1 MRFPKPFGI
10 LCATALCVSIL
21 PVRADDNPAQAAAR
35 AAVLQKMQEQDAA
48 ATNAAPADTTPSA
61 PVVVAPVIP
70 VPAQPVV
77 AQPVTTVPAP
87 APEATVNPTASLTDN
102 PAQAAARAAVLQ
114 KMQEQDAAGINVAPA
129 NTTPAAP
136 VVVAP
141 VTSVPVVTTNPMPA
155 PAPVVTPVPAPVA
168 APTMAAPSTP
178 VYKAIIAPSLPISAD
193 QQARLQAL
201 DAKYS
206 ANQIAPLDYF
216 TQREAILNGQ

>member
-10 LCATALCVSIL
+10 LCATALCASIL

-48 ATNAAPADTTPSA
+48 GTNVAPAATPPSA

-77 AQPVTTVPAP
+77 VQPVTTVPAP
-87 APEATVNPTASLTDN
+87 APDATMNPTASSTDN
-102 PAQAAARAAVLQ
+102 AAQAAARAAVLQ
-114 KMQEQDAAGINVAPA
+114 KMQEQDAAGINAAPSA
-129 NTTPAAP
+129 PVVAAP
-136 VVVAP
+136 V
-141 VTSVPVVTTNPMPA
+141 TTVPVVTTNPTPA
-155 PAPVVTPVPAPVA
+155 PAPVA

-178 VYKAIIAPSLPISAD
+178 VYKPIIAPSLPISAD
-193 QQARLQAL
+193 QQTRLQAL

-206 ANQIAPLDYF
+206 ANQITPLDYF
-216 TQREAILNGQ
+216 TQREAIMKGQ

>member
-10 LCATALCVSIL
+10 LCATALCASIL

-48 ATNAAPADTTPSA
+48 GINAAPVATPPSA
-61 PVVVAPVIP
+61 PAVVAPVIP

-77 AQPVTTVPAP
+77 VQPVTTIPAP
-87 APEATVNPTASLTDN
+87 APDATMNPTASSTDN
-102 PAQAAARAAVLQ
+102 AAQAAARAAVLQ
-114 KMQEQDAAGINVAPA
+114 KMQEQDAAGINAAPS
-129 NTTPAAP
+129 AP

-141 VTSVPVVTTNPMPA
+141 VTSAPVETTNPMPA
-155 PAPVVTPVPAPVA
+155 PAPVVAPTAPTVA
-168 APTMAAPSTP
+168 APSAPI
-178 VYKAIIAPSLPISAD
+178 YKPIIAPSLPISAD

-206 ANQIAPLDYF
+206 ANQISPLDYF
-216 TQREAILNGQ
+216 TQREAIMKGQ

>member
-10 LCATALCVSIL
+10 LCATALCASIL

-35 AAVLQKMQEQDAA
+35 AAVLQKMQEQDAGTNVAPA
-48 ATNAAPADTTPSA
+48 ATPPSA

-77 AQPVTTVPAP
+77 VQPVTTVPAL
-87 APEATVNPTASLTDN
+87 APVPDATMNPTASSTDN
-102 PAQAAARAAVLQ
+102 AAQAAARAAVLQ
-114 KMQEQDAAGINVAPA
+114 KMQEQDAAGINAAPS
-129 NTTPAAP
+129 AP

-141 VTSVPVVTTNPMPA
+141 VTSVPVVTTNPT
-155 PAPVVTPVPAPVA
+155 PAPVPVA
-168 APTMAAPSTP
+168 APAAPTVAAPSTP
-178 VYKAIIAPSLPISAD
+178 VYRPIIAPSLPISAD

-206 ANQIAPLDYF
+206 ANQITPLDYF
-216 TQREAILNGQ
+216 TQREAIMKGQ

>member
-10 LCATALCVSIL
+10 LCATALCASIL

-48 ATNAAPADTTPSA
+48 GTNVAPAATPPSA

-77 AQPVTTVPAP
+77 VQPVTTVPAP
-87 APEATVNPTASLTDN
+87 APDATMNPTASSTDN
-102 PAQAAARAAVLQ
+102 AAQAAARAAVLQ
-114 KMQEQDAAGINVAPA
+114 KMQEQDAAGINAAPA
-129 NTTPAAP
+129 DATSSAPVVAAP
-136 VVVAP
+136 VTTV
-141 VTSVPVVTTNPMPA
+141 SVVTTNPTPA
-155 PAPVVTPVPAPVA
+155 PAPVA
-168 APTMAAPSTP
+168 APTVAAPSTP
-178 VYKAIIAPSLPISAD
+178 VYRPIIAPSLPISAD

-206 ANQIAPLDYF
+206 ANQITPLDYF
-216 TQREAILNGQ
+216 TQREAIMKGQ

>member
-10 LCATALCVSIL
+10 VCATALCASIL

-35 AAVLQKMQEQDAA
+35 AAVLQMMQQQDAA
-48 ATNAAPADTTPSA
+48 GTNAAPAASTPSA

-77 AQPVTTVPAP
+77 TQPVTIVPAP
-87 APEATVNPTASLTDN
+87 APVATMNPTASSTDN
-102 PAQAAARAAVLQ
+102 AAQAAARAAVLQ
-114 KMQEQDAAGINVAPA
+114 KMQEQDAAGINAAPADTMPGAPMVVAP
-129 NTTPAAP
+129 TPAAS
-136 VVVAP
+136 
-141 VTSVPVVTTNPMPA
+141 VTTTNPMPA
-155 PAPVVTPVPAPVA
+155 PAPVA
-168 APTMAAPSTP
+168 APAAPSSP
-178 VYKAIIAPSLPISAD
+178 VYRPIIAPSLPISAD

-206 ANQIAPLDYF
+206 ANQISPLDYF

>member
-10 LCATALCVSIL
+10 LCATALCASIL

-35 AAVLQKMQEQDAA
+35 AAVLQMMQQQDAA
-48 ATNAAPADTTPSA
+48 GTNVAPAASTPSA

-77 AQPVTTVPAP
+77 TQPVTIVPAP
-87 APEATVNPTASLTDN
+87 APVATMNPTASSTDN
-102 PAQAAARAAVLQ
+102 AAQAAARAAVLQ
-114 KMQEQDAAGINVAPA
+114 KMQEQDAAGINAAPADTMPGAPMVVAP
-129 NTTPAAP
+129 TPAAP
-136 VVVAP
+136 V
-141 VTSVPVVTTNPMPA
+141 TTTNPMPA
-155 PAPVVTPVPAPVA
+155 PAPVA
-168 APTMAAPSTP
+168 APAAPSAP
-178 VYKAIIAPSLPISAD
+178 VYRPIIAPSLPISAD

-206 ANQIAPLDYF
+206 ANQISPLDYF